1 MTLEDR
7 AARLSHADIIA
18 LLQRQEALQAQN
30 AELQRQLRGYEVA
43 GFAILTR
50 AFLFE
55 GNLDAL
61 WQACRWLRRELRSVA
76 RALIRRPGAPPLRII
91 LARVSGALAGPW
103 LYLYSCRRMRRG

>member
-1 MTLEDR
+1 MFR
-7 AARLSHADIIA
+7 RIMAAGYRIIYDP
-18 LLQRQEALQAQN
+18 EALSWHRHRRTG
-30 AELQRQLRGYEVA
+30 AELQRQLRGDQVA